1 MTLKYIAPST
11 CVTPVVLL
19 KHDAHRKSRVAELLT
34 LILRIYEGSALISL
48 GETWLLRHLSESK
61 SAGST
66 PVSAV
71 FPLPHV
77 TPVPIVYSMLIIM
90 WPNVLRCM
98 NCSASTLECE
108 IVV

>member
-11 CVTPVVLL
+11 CIIPVVLS
-19 KHDAHRKSRVAELLT
+19 KHDAHRKSRVAERLT
-34 LILRIYEGSALISL
+34 LILCIYEGSALISL

-71 FPLPHV
+71 FPVLHV
-77 TPVPIVYSMLIIM
+77 TPVPMVYSMLIIM
-90 WPNVLRCM
+90 ICGLMC
-98 NCSASTLECE
+98 CGA
-108 IVV
+108 